1 VSSRWPARAGDG
13 DEWPCHHR
21 LRPPLAWSRCVAGLP
36 ARDEVEKAL
45 LARAGVDASSQIL
58 CFETGGMPW
67 KGHLYHLRVVW
78 SRTVLDWIG

>member
-1 VSSRWPARAGDG
+1 MA
-13 DEWPCHHR
+13 

-67 KGHLYHLRVVW
+67 KGHLYHLRLLGAEQSGLTEICLRFV
-78 SRTVLDWIG
+78 RHRYQH